1 MTRISRAGL
10 VAGPTALVLL
20 LAAPGQAFA
29 QCAAPDYRGGRALP
43 SGACPTETAG
53 VASAVVWIVL
63 VLAALAWLV
72 LARHRRRTTTEADLA
87 LVDAGFAAGQGQE
100 GEESEAGSDGPSR
113 TGQPRMPRS

>member
-1 MTRISRAGL
+1 MSRISRAGL

-53 VASAVVWIVL
+53 VASAVVWIVV
-63 VLAALAWLV
+63 VLAALAWLA
-72 LARHRRRTTTEADLA
+72 LAKQRRRTTTEADLA
-87 LVDAGFAAGQGQE
+87 LVDAGFAAGPGQE
-100 GEESEAGSDGPSR
+100 GEESKAGSDGPSR

>member
-10 VAGPTALVLL
+10 VTGPTALVLL

-53 VASAVVWIVL
+53 IASAVVWIVL
-63 VLAALAWLV
+63 VLAALAWLA
-72 LARHRRRTTTEADLA
+72 LAKQRRRTTTEADLA
-87 LVDAGFAAGQGQE
+87 LVDAGFAAGPGQE
-100 GEESEAGSDGPSR
+100 GGKSEANEAGEAGSDGPPA
-113 TGQPRMPRS
+113 G